1 MKLRRTV
8 NSFDL
13 FDTLIA
19 RRCGTAAALFAELER
34 STGATGFAAARSAA
48 EHALIAAGSPY
59 DLHAIYRRLVADG
72 QCDAPTSTH
81 LLAAELAAE
90 FDNVVPI
97 VANLRRVRAGDIV
110 VSDMY
115 LGAETLR
122 RLLARAGLRVPVDI
136 HVSNAGKRSGD
147 IWPALLD
154 RYLIL
159 SHLGDNETADLAMPS
174 RHGIAT
180 ERCELAA
187 IGGAERFLAGHGYPV
202 LTGIVRAAR
211 LACPYPANSAE
222 AGFWNAA
229 CELNFPLLCLYARVI
244 AAGLAA
250 TGKRRA
256 LFCARDGLFL
266 SEVFSALYPEVDCD
280 YLHVSRPVLRDGD
293 ATAREYLRAQRPG
306 EALVCEI
313 ASTGASWHAF
323 ASREALRVELL
334 TLVNI
339 DQLPVPGFDRAG
351 LAGSPH
357 LGFGW
362 HLRSSQLELMTS
374 ALEVL
379 NTAPC
384 GTTTGIARDALGFL
398 PLRAA
403 RHELP
408 DPIVATLIAAQD
420 AAMKALWPVRAC
432 LQGELAKPP
441 DPVVARTLVQ
451 SISASA
457 LLNSVAE
464 PVPGAAP

>member
-8 NSFDL
+8 NSFDC

-19 RRCGTAAALFAELER
+19 RRCGTAAQLFGEVER
-34 STGATGFAAARSAA
+34 STGAKGFAAARVAA
-48 EHALIAAGSPY
+48 ESALIAGGIAH

-72 QCDAPTSTH
+72 KCDAPAASR
-81 LLAAELAAE
+81 LLAAEVAAE

-115 LGAETLR
+115 LNAEMIR

-136 HVSNAGKRSGD
+136 HVSNAGKRSGE
-147 IWPALLD
+147 IWPALID

-159 SHLGDNETADLAMPS
+159 RHLGDNDVADIAAPA

-180 ERCELAA
+180 EHCKLAV
-187 IGGAERFLAGHGYPV
+187 IGAAERFLAGNGYPV
-202 LTGIVRAAR
+202 LAGVVRAAR
-211 LACPYPANSAE
+211 LACPFPETCAE

-229 CELNFPLLCLYARVI
+229 CELNFPLLCLYARVVV
-244 AAGLAA
+244 AGLQA
-250 TGKRRA
+250 TGKERV

-266 SEVFSALYPEVDCD
+266 SEIFSALYPEFDSD
-280 YLHVSRPVLRDGD
+280 YLHVSRPVLRDGE
-293 ATAREYLRAQRPG
+293 ATARDYLLAQRPDA
-306 EALVCEI
+306 ALVCEL

-323 ASREALRVELL
+323 ASREGVRVELL

-339 DQLPVPGFDRAG
+339 DQLPVVGFDRAS
-351 LAGSPH
+351 LVGSPR

-362 HLRSSQLELMTS
+362 HLRASELEIMSS
-374 ALEVL
+374 ALEVM

-384 GTTTGIARDALGFL
+384 GTTLGIARDAAGFR
-398 PLRAA
+398 PLRAE

-408 DPIVATLIAAQD
+408 DHVVTTLVAAQD
-420 AAMKALWPVRAC
+420 AAMKSLWPLRPR
-432 LQGELAKPP
+432 LLDELAKPP
-441 DPVVARTLVQ
+441 EPMLARTLVQ

-457 LLNSVAE
+457 LLNAVAE
-464 PVPGAAP
+464 LVPAAT